1 VLPAQGG
8 LQPSH
13 RLLITKLHLHREDN
27 TRAFRA
33 PRVVLSQFP
42 RALLYKDVSG
52 KLRIILALLY
62 KMQYHVQ
69 SAFGSVII
77 CIKPSFTYKLVE

>member
-1 VLPAQGG
+1 MLPAQGG

-33 PRVVLSQFP
+33 PVLSSRSFP
-42 RALLYKDVSG
+42 EPSY
-52 KLRIILALLY
+52 I
-62 KMQYHVQ
+62 KMFQANCESSLHCYTKCNIMCNQ
-69 SAFGSVII
+69 LSV
-77 CIKPSFTYKLVE
+77 L